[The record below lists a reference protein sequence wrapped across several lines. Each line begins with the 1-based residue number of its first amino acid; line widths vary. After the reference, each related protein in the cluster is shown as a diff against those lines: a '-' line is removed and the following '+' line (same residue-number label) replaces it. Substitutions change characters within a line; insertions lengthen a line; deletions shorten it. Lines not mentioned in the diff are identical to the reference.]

1 MSKLWI
7 GVQQNRFVDGAGRHV
22 ILRGLNVGGDTK
34 VPYPDGG
41 THHPSDFSDHRTV
54 SFVGRPF
61 PLDQADT
68 HFGRIAGWGFNV
80 MRLLVNWEA
89 VEHAGPGLYDRDFIE
104 HIGQLCERAQAF
116 GLSIFI
122 DFHQDVWSRMSGGS
136 GAPGWVFEKLGL
148 DFRKFDAA
156 GAAHVMQ
163 HRYDYSSPVLRQEE
177 RYPMMSWALNYL
189 MPVNGIVWT
198 AFFAGATLTPQW
210 LIDGRNVQDYLQQHY
225 FGAVRAMA
233 ERVRDLPNVLGFD
246 SLNEPG
252 QGWIGQRLS
261 GSPQEEST
269 FGPPALR
276 QAPAWT
282 PLDGLK
288 VARGLSVSLSTVTGT
303 TPDGEPVRAQVPV
316 NPGRVSIWLPGVADP
331 FEQAGAWKLENGE
344 AAALDEDFFCRGPQ
358 GPLRLD
364 RDCMAPFFNGV
375 ARTIREVRPDWLLF
389 AEINPHSIIRGG
401 TFPADMPPA
410 TVNASHWYDV
420 VLLWSKRFDAG
431 MTDAQRKELKERYR
445 FQLGY
450 LRSLGQRLNGGAPT
464 LIGEFGIPY
473 DVNDG
478 ESFKRWAQG
487 ERGAGVWE
495 AQSQALALTYEVLDE
510 LLLSSTQWNY
520 TASNRNDLRIG
531 DGWNQEDLSVY
542 SDDQRSAGDGLDGG
556 RAVEGFC
563 RPYVRCTQGV
573 LSLMRYDAAVHSYTL
588 EFAADPAIDAPTEIF
603 VPAGLGAI
611 SVESSVAVEWQHDAG
626 AQRLSI
632 RATQAGPLK
641 VTLRFGGD
649 AAVQNSRGHG

>member
-7 GVQQNRFVDGAGRHV
+7 GVKQNRFVDGAGRHV
-22 ILRGLNVGGDTK
+22 ILRGLNVGGDSK

-41 THHPSDFSDHRTV
+41 THHPSDFADHRTV

-61 PLDQADT
+61 PLDQADE
-68 HFGRIAGWGFNV
+68 HFGRIAGWGFNA

-89 VEHAGPGLYDRDFIE
+89 VEHAGPGLYDRDYIE
-104 HIGQLCERAQAF
+104 HIARLCERAQAF

-136 GAPGWVFEKLGL
+136 GAPGWVFEKLGM
-148 DFRKFDAA
+148 DFGKFDAA

-163 HRYDYSSPVLRQEE
+163 HRYDYSSPVARQES

-210 LIDGRNVQDYLQQHY
+210 KIDGRNVQEYLQQHY
-225 FGAVRAMA
+225 FGAVRALA
-233 ERVRDLPNVLGFD
+233 ERLRELPNVIGFD

-261 GSPQEEST
+261 GSPPEENP
-269 FGPPALR
+269 FGPSVLR

-282 PLDGLK
+282 PLQGLK
-288 VARGLSVSLSTVTGT
+288 VARGLSVSLPMVTGT
-303 TPDGEPVRAQVPV
+303 TPDGKPVHAQLQVNQERVP
-316 NPGRVSIWLPGVADP
+316 IWLPGVADP
-331 FEQAGAWKLENGE
+331 FEQAGAWKLDGE
-344 AAALDEDFFCRGPQ
+344 QALPLDEEFFCRGAQ
-358 GPLRLD
+358 GVLD
-364 RDCMAPFFNGV
+364 VERDCMAPFFNGMANTV
-375 ARTIREVRPDWLLF
+375 REVRADWLLF
-389 AEINPHSIIRGG
+389 VEINPHSIVRGR
-401 TFPADMPPA
+401 TFPAGMPA
-410 TVNASHWYDV
+410 NTVNASHWYDV
-420 VLLWSKRFDAG
+420 ALLWSKRFVTD
-431 MTDAQRKELKERYR
+431 MTDAQRAELKERYR

-473 DVNDG
+473 DLNDG
-478 ESFKRWAQG
+478 DSFKRWGNG
-487 ERGAGVWE
+487 ERGADVWR

-542 SDDQRSAGDGLDGG
+542 SSDQRVDGGDLDGG

-563 RPYVRCTQGV
+563 RPYVCCTQGV
-573 LSLMRYDAAVHSYTL
+573 LSQMRYDAAQNTFML
-588 EFAADPAIDAPTEIF
+588 EFTADPAIDAPTEVF
-603 VPAGLGAI
+603 VPGRLGSEL
-611 SVESSVAVEWQHDAG
+611 SVQCSGVADWQHHPDT
-626 AQRLSI
+626 QRLLI
-632 RATQAGPLK
+632 HARQTGPLK
-641 VTLRFGGD
+641 ITIGFGQHV
-649 AAVQNSRGHG
+649 AATQP

>member
-7 GVQQNRFVDGAGRHV
+7 GVKQNRFVDGAGRHV
-22 ILRGLNVGGDTK
+22 ILRGLNVGGDSK

-41 THHPSDFSDHRTV
+41 THHPGDFADYRTV

-61 PLDQADT
+61 PLDQADE

-89 VEHAGPGLYDRDFIE
+89 VEHAGPGLYDRDYIE
-104 HIGQLCERAQAF
+104 HIGCLCERAQAF

-136 GAPGWVFEKLGL
+136 GAPGWVFEKLGM
-148 DFRKFDAA
+148 DFSRFDAA

-163 HRYDYSSPVLRQEE
+163 HRYDYSSPVARQED
-177 RYPMMSWALNYL
+177 RYPMMSWPLNYL

-210 LIDGRNVQDYLQQHY
+210 QIDGRNVQDYLQQHY
-225 FGAVRAMA
+225 FGAVRALA
-233 ERVRDLPNVLGFD
+233 ERLRELPNVIGFD

-261 GSPQEEST
+261 GSPPEENP
-269 FGPPALR
+269 FGPSILR
-276 QAPAWT
+276 QAPKWT
-282 PLDGLK
+282 PLQGLK
-288 VARGLSVSLSTVTGT
+288 VARGLSVSLPMVSGA
-303 TPDGEPVRAQVPV
+303 TPDGKAVYTQLPV
-316 NPGRVSIWLPGVADP
+316 NQARVPIWRRGVADP
-331 FEQAGAWKLENGE
+331 FEQAGAWKLDGDQ
-344 AAALDEDFFCRGPQ
+344 AVALDEDFFCRGAQ
-358 GPLRLD
+358 GVLD
-364 RDCMAPFFNGV
+364 VERDCMAPFFNG
-375 ARTIREVRPDWLLF
+375 AAHTIREVRADWLLF
-389 AEINPHSIIRGG
+389 AEINPHSIVRGK
-401 TFPADMPPA
+401 TFPLGMPAD

-420 VLLWSKRFDAG
+420 ALLWSKRFAAD
-431 MTDAQRKELKERYR
+431 MTDAQRAELKERYR

-450 LRSLGQRLNGGAPT
+450 LRSLGQRLNDGAPT

-473 DVNDG
+473 DLNDG
-478 ESFKRWAQG
+478 ESFKRWSDGEHGADVWRAQ
-487 ERGAGVWE
+487 A
-495 AQSQALALTYEVLDE
+495 QALALTYEVLDE

-542 SDDQRSAGDGLDGG
+542 SGDQRVDDSALDGG

-573 LSLMRYDAAVHSYTL
+573 LSQMYYDAAQNMFTL
-588 EFAADPAIDAPTEIF
+588 EFTADPAIDAPTEVF
-603 VPAGLGAI
+603 VPGRLGNEL
-611 SVESSVAVEWQHDAG
+611 SVQCSGAADWQHHADR
-626 AQRLSI
+626 QRLLI
-632 RATQAGPLK
+632 HARQAGPLK
-641 VTLRFGGD
+641 ITIVFGQHV
-649 AAVQNSRGHG
+649 AATHP